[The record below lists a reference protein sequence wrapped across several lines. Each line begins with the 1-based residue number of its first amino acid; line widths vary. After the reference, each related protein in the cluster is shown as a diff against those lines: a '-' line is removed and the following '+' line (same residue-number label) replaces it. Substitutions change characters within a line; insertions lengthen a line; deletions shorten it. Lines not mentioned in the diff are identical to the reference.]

1 MTAASFTM
9 DFTDDCPADRQE
21 CDFCSD
27 WHVELRLIDHQ
38 GWTVDSITCRE
49 CFGTDDGPDFKD
61 LELVQEAIRHA

>member
-38 GWTVDSITCRE
+38 GWTVDSVTCRE
-49 CFGTDDGPDFKD
+49 CFGTHDEADFTD
-61 LELVQEAIRHA
+61 LELVQGAIRHV